1 MKLKKLRKIYEE
13 KYESL
18 PDSYDDQLYY
28 ITSNYKVD
36 MNKVTSEIERIKSL
50 EWKKVSF
57 SFPLIPY
64 PAHRP
69 KSTSNGHFYVE
80 GAHEHWVFMNE
91 YLKDN
96 NIIHTATKF
105 DLALY
110 LPMPEL
116 SMTGTEMY
124 LAQMG
129 YINPIGGGDWD
140 NFGKT
145 YSDAIQQ
152 ILILND
158 NIIVDGRVVKKYC
171 IKPRVD
177 LILEYQDGYDSKYNK
192 RKIESTVNYKKFIAE
207 K

>member
-1 MKLKKLRKIYEE
+1 MKLKKLQKIYTE

-36 MNKVTSEIERIKSL
+36 MNKVASEIDRIKSL

-80 GAHEHWVFMNE
+80 GAHEHWLYMNE
-91 YLKDN
+91 YLQAHD
-96 NIIHTATKF
+96 IIHTATKF
-105 DLALY
+105 TLTLY
-110 LPMPEL
+110 LPIPES

-129 YINPIGGGDWD
+129 YISALGNGDWD

-152 ILILND
+152 IIIIND
-158 NIIVDGRVVKKYC
+158 NIIVEGHVYKKYC

-177 LILEYQDGYDSKYNK
+177 LTLEYQEGYDSKYNK
-192 RKIESTVNYKKFIAE
+192 RKIESSASYKKCIT